1 MRPGHES
8 RVLAEVAEVVAAA
21 IVAAA
26 EVVGPAAAEAV
37 EAVLRAAAEVVAT
50 TAGVI
55 DLTTRTQT
63 SPKNNIS
70 NDTSG
75 LHLWRPLVY
84 VSWCGIMS
92 PASPVRDARPTPFG
106 AGVRP
111 RAARVS
117 DPAVRV
123 TEGLSALSNS
133 SLARFDVAALGSCPQ
148 CARQIGPYVFESHGL
163 FRPFRARRKVVDAV
177 PQGVALG
184 WFVAAPFGAAGKRRN
199 IKRLQRRCRCDP
211 SWLGDTT
218 GHHGS

>member
-1 MRPGHES
+1 
-8 RVLAEVAEVVAAA
+8 
-21 IVAAA
+21 
-26 EVVGPAAAEAV
+26 
-37 EAVLRAAAEVVAT
+37 
-50 TAGVI
+50 
-55 DLTTRTQT
+55 
-63 SPKNNIS
+63 
-70 NDTSG
+70 
-75 LHLWRPLVY
+75 
-84 VSWCGIMS
+84 MS

-177 PQGVALG
+177 PQGVPWAGLWLPRSGRRANGAKPKLARRASVCVQSRSSFRGTHPLPRGALAG
-184 WFVAAPFGAAGKRRN
+184 VCGHWRARPAQDHALMCMVAGELSAFGLSIGGC
-199 IKRLQRRCRCDP
+199 QWP
-211 SWLGDTT
+211 
-218 GHHGS
+218 